1 VKDEMLSSQF
11 VIWKNVSDY
20 YSDFVDIEL
29 KDMIMI
35 VNSVNVV
42 EI

>member
-20 YSDFVDIEL
+20 YSDFVDVEL
-29 KDMIMI
+29 KDAIMMM
-35 VNSVNVV
+35 NSVNVV

>member
-20 YSDFVDIEL
+20 YSDFVDVEL